1 MFKGFRGLHPWV
13 LSIRFY
19 PPCIYY
25 GENRLTGPLDNDV
38 KVGMKQRIRV
48 VGLIKNEDGVLVF
61 KRNRGRSEGPVFW
74 ELPTG
79 KIKFGEQ
86 PEEAM
91 ARSLTEYTGLTANVI
106 KLKDV
111 ITFLAPEGSSQL
123 SNLYIIYE
131 LGIEGATKPE
141 PHDRYT
147 AYKFIKDLT
156 GSGIHLN
163 ETSILVL
170 EIEEGK
176 VSPGHTSP
184 RDTANSVTINVDG
197 ASRGNPGPSGIGYCI
212 CDSSGHI
219 IERKGEFIGFATSR
233 VAEYYAMKKGIERAI
248 ELNYK
253 TVRFISDSLMVVNQL
268 NGVFSIKNQDIQPI
282 HDDIIK
288 QLSYFDAV
296 SFTHVPRSQNTLA
309 DSEANTAIDDTLHNI

>member
-1 MFKGFRGLHPWV
+1 
-13 LSIRFY
+13 
-19 PPCIYY
+19 
-25 GENRLTGPLDNDV
+25 
-38 KVGMKQRIRV
+38 MKQRIRV

-61 KRNRGRSEGPVFW
+61 KCNRGRSEGPVFW

-91 ARSLTEYTGLTANVI
+91 ARSLAEYTSLTANSI

-131 LGIEGATKPE
+131 LGIAGSVKPE

-147 AYKFIKDLT
+147 AYKFIKDFT
-156 GSGIHLN
+156 NHSIRLN
-163 ETSILVL
+163 ETTISVL

-176 VSPGHTSP
+176 ISPGRTSP

-212 CDSSGHI
+212 HDENGHVV
-219 IERKGEFIGFATSR
+219 ERQGEFIGFATSR

-248 ELNYK
+248 ELGFR
-253 TVRFISDSLMVVNQL
+253 TVRFFSDSLMVVNQL

-282 HDDIIK
+282 YNDIVKKLDFFEAI
-288 QLSYFDAV
+288 
-296 SFTHVPRSQNTLA
+296 SFTHVPRSQNTIA
-309 DSEANTAIDDTLHNI
+309 DSEANGAIDRTLR

>member
-1 MFKGFRGLHPWV
+1 
-13 LSIRFY
+13 
-19 PPCIYY
+19 
-25 GENRLTGPLDNDV
+25 
-38 KVGMKQRIRV
+38 MKQRIRV
-48 VGLIKNEDGVLVF
+48 VGLIKNEDGVLLF

-91 ARSLTEYTGLTANVI
+91 ARSLTEYTNLTTNSI

-131 LGIEGATKPE
+131 LGIAGDIKPE
-141 PHDRYT
+141 PRDRYT
-147 AYKFIKDLT
+147 AYKFVKDFTSANVRL
-156 GSGIHLN
+156 H
-163 ETSILVL
+163 ETTVSVL

-176 VSPGHTSP
+176 ITPGHTSA
-184 RDTANSVTINVDG
+184 RDTANGVTINVDG

-212 CDSSGHI
+212 HDDSGKI
-219 IERKGEFIGFATSR
+219 IEQGGEFIGFATSR
-233 VAEYYAMKKGIERAI
+233 VAEYYAMKKGIERAL
-248 ELNYK
+248 EMKYK

-268 NGVFSIKNQDIQPI
+268 NGVFTVKNQDILPI
-282 HDDIIK
+282 YNELQEKID
-288 QLSYFDAV
+288 QFDAI
-296 SFTHVPRSQNTLA
+296 SFTHVPRSENTIA
-309 DSEANTAIDDTLHNI
+309 DSEANFAIDKILKK

>member
-1 MFKGFRGLHPWV
+1 
-13 LSIRFY
+13 
-19 PPCIYY
+19 
-25 GENRLTGPLDNDV
+25 
-38 KVGMKQRIRV
+38 MKQRIRV
-48 VGLIKNEDGVLVF
+48 VGLIKNADGVLLF

-91 ARSLTEYTGLTANVI
+91 ARSLTEYTGLTANSI

-131 LGIEGATKPE
+131 LGVNGEIKPE

-147 AYKFIKDLT
+147 AYKFVKDLNN
-156 GSGIHLN
+156 SSVRLH
-163 ETSILVL
+163 ETTVSVL

-176 VSPGHTSP
+176 ITPGHSNA
-184 RDTANSVTINVDG
+184 RETANGVTINVDG

-212 CDSSGHI
+212 HDDGGKI
-219 IERKGEFIGFATSR
+219 IEQGGEFIGFATSR
-233 VAEYYAMKKGIERAI
+233 VAEYYAMKKGIDRAI
-248 ELNYK
+248 ELGYK
-253 TVRFISDSLMVVNQL
+253 TVRFVSDSLMVVNQL
-268 NGVFSIKNQDIQPI
+268 NGVFTVKNQDILPVYNELQEKI
-282 HDDIIK
+282 T
-288 QLSYFDAV
+288 QFEAV
-296 SFTHVPRSQNTLA
+296 SFTHVPRSENTIA
-309 DSEANTAIDDTLHNI
+309 DSEANLAIDRILKK